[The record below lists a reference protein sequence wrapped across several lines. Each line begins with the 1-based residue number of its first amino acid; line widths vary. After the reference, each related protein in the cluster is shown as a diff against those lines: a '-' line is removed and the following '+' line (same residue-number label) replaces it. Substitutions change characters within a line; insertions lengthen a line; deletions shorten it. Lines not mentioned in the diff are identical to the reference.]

1 MQAKVRQAADD
12 FLAQT
17 YGFSSETRTS
27 VLDRAATE
35 IVADCR
41 ELSAVAATDRE
52 AAKRRAHRLKGHLLP
67 LGLTALAQQ
76 AKALEQLAGEADGAA
91 LTDAV
96 RDLCRALLREPPA

>member
-1 MQAKVRQAADD
+1 MLAKVRQAADD

-17 YGFSSETRTS
+17 YGFSPETRAS

-41 ELSAVAATDRE
+41 ELSAAATTDRE
-52 AAKRRAHRLKGHLLP
+52 AVKRRAHRLKGHLLP

-76 AKALEQLAGEADGAA
+76 AKALELLAGAGGGAS